1 MITLTFIFCLFCQG
15 LTAPATSYCYI
26 TAGEPVIDVNILSW
40 SSIDHWLAYYDVREP
55 EIAKRQIRLETGAL
69 TSRYCLEC
77 NNLFG
82 MKKAVRRKTTAIGR
96 ENSMSVYATWQKSI
110 EDYRLWQDY
119 FYKGGDYYE
128 FLNKRYATDIYYVSK
143 LKRL

>member
-1 MITLTFIFCLFCQG
+1 MITLFLILINLN

-26 TAGEPVIDVNILSW
+26 ERGKPLIDVNILNW
-40 SSIDHWLAYYDVREP
+40 ASIDYWLKFYEVKEP
-55 EIAKRQIRLETGAL
+55 EKAKRQIRLETANL
-69 TSRYCLEC
+69 TSHYCKEC

-82 MKKAVRRKTTAIGR
+82 MKKAIRRKTTAIGR
-96 ENSMSVYATWQKSI
+96 EKSMSVYATWQKSI
-110 EDYRLWQDY
+110 EDYKLWQDY

-128 FLNKRYATDIYYVSK
+128 FLNKKYATDIYYVSK